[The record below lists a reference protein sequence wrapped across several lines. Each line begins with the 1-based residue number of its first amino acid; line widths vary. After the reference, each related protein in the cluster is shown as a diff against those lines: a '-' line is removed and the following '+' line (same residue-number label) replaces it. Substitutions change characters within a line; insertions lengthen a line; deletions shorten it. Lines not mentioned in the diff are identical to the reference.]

1 VVSLFAFVVTAYG
14 MNPYLVAS
22 FNSGLACEAAKSA
35 LISAALEQSV
45 AGTSTYAMAPK
56 TLKCIGTPGLVAGG
70 ARPPEPSLPPPKR
83 PAPPPTKRPA
93 QK

>member
-22 FNSGLACEAAKSA
+22 FSSGLACETAKSA
-35 LISAALEQSV
+35 IISAALEQSV

-56 TLKCIGTPGLVAGG
+56 TMKCINTPGLVAGG
-70 ARPPEPSLPPPKR
+70 ARPPEPSTPPKAAAT
-83 PAPPPTKRPA
+83 PAKRPL
-93 QK
+93 KK